1 LNVDAAFGV
10 FELNA
15 NRCLVIGRSVAE
27 GTDVAAIMRHM
38 GGVAGHLEA
47 GSAIFKSAD
56 PITVEAWIRVMIG
69 ESNRTSVQIKDLMS
83 FPVLTLAAD
92 TTMNRAGRTLWEKS
106 YKGAPVPDN
115 EKGYEVI
122 W

>member
-1 LNVDAAFGV
+1 
-10 FELNA
+10 
-15 NRCLVIGRSVAE
+15 
-27 GTDVAAIMRHM
+27 
-38 GGVAGHLEA
+38 
-47 GSAIFKSAD
+47 
-56 PITVEAWIRVMIG
+56 MIG

-92 TTMNRAGRTLWEKS
+92 TTMNRAGRTLWEKG
-106 YKGAPVPDN
+106 YKGAPVLDN